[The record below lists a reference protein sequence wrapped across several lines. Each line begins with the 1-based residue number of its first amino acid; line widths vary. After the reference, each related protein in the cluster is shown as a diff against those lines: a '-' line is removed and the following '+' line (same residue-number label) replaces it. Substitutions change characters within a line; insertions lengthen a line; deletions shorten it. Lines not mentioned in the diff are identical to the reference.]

1 MNWAELSWSEIL
13 LVRVVW
19 SELSLGRVVLHPQ
32 HQGLQRTIVFSNDD
46 PRVASTYFTARSNLV
61 T

>member
-1 MNWAELSWSEIL
+1 MDWAELSWSEIS

-32 HQGLQRTIVFSNDD
+32 CRVDSDVKQRAVVLIV
-46 PRVASTYFTARSNLV
+46 
-61 T
+61 